1 MIQKHDEFFCS
12 KVQFQGEAGVDVG
25 GLSREFFTLLMD
37 EIRQN
42 FWKKGTLIHNSKA
55 LKVIFLA
62 YIFHNK
68 YTKSLGWCLSEAGSI
83 DSNGCSS

>member
-1 MIQKHDEFFCS
+1 
-12 KVQFQGEAGVDVG
+12 
-25 GLSREFFTLLMD
+25 MD
-37 EIRQN
+37 EIRQH

-68 YTKSLGWCLSEAGSI
+68 YTKSLGWCLSEAESI